1 MRSQFVTAYKNKRI
15 TDGTPLIKCYKFCL
29 KKLIKYIIYMQ
40 IATLQ
45 SKIYDIRG
53 QKVILDFD
61 LSMLYEVETRAL
73 NQSAKRNIKRFPSDF
88 MFQLSEDE
96 YNSLRSQ
103 IVILDEVGRGKYRKY
118 LPFAFTEQGVAML
131 SGILNSDVAV
141 NVNIAIMRTFVMIR
155 KYALEHK
162 EFNEKLLE
170 IETKYDKKFSDVYEA
185 LNYLIKKDEKETVQ
199 KERKQIGYKK

>member
-1 MRSQFVTAYKNKRI
+1 
-15 TDGTPLIKCYKFCL
+15 
-29 KKLIKYIIYMQ
+29 MQ
-40 IATLQ
+40 ITTLQ
-45 SKIYDIRG
+45 SKIHDIRD
-53 QKVILDFD
+53 QKIILDFD
-61 LSMLYEVETRAL
+61 LAMLYEVETRVL
-73 NQSAKRNIKRFPSDF
+73 NQSVKRNIKRFPTDF
-88 MFQLSEDE
+88 MFQLTQEEWISM
-96 YNSLRSQ
+96 SSQ
-103 IVILDEVGRGKYRKY
+103 IVMTYPSKRPKTA

-131 SGILNSDVAV
+131 SGILNSEVAIH
-141 NVNIAIMRTFVMIR
+141 VNIAIMRTFVTIR